1 MAQVDSIIRLY
12 PAQIRRLNQAIT
24 TALEQ
29 AAEAVHTDVVQ
40 AQVIPFDSG
49 TLQQRST
56 FVDISESENG
66 HVSLVSSTPYA
77 RRLYFHPEYNF
88 DQSENPNAKGRWFE
102 DYLPGGDKQE
112 FAHEKFAEILRRE
125 LGE

>member
-12 PAQIRRLNQAIT
+12 PTQIRRLNQAIT

-29 AAEAVHTDVVQ
+29 AAEAVHTDVEN
-40 AQVIPFDSG
+40 AQVIPFDTG
-49 TLQQRST
+49 TLERST
-56 FVDISESENG
+56 FVDTSQSENG
-66 HVSLVSSTPYA
+66 HVSLVSDTPYA

-88 DQSENPNAKGRWFE
+88 DQSEKPNAKGRWFE

-125 LGE
+125 LEE

>member
-29 AAEAVHTDVVQ
+29 VAEAVHTDVVQ

-49 TLQQRST
+49 TLQQRLT
-56 FVDISESENG
+56 FFDTSQSESG

>member
-1 MAQVDSIIRLY
+1 MAQADSIIRLY
-12 PAQIRRLNQAIT
+12 PAQIRRLNRAII

-40 AQVIPFDSG
+40 AQVIPFDNG

-56 FVDISESENG
+56 FVDTSQSENG

-77 RRLYFHPEYNF
+77 RRLYFHPEYDF

-102 DYLPGGDKQE
+102 DYLLGGDKQE